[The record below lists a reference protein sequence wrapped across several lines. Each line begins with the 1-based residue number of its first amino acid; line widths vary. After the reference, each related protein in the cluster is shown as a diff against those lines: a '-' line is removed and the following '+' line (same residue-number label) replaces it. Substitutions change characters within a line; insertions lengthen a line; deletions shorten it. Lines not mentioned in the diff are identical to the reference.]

1 MYWIFCWSKTIAK
14 FCVSIVG
21 FEIVNNGISDDKY

>member
-14 FCVSIVG
+14 FYVSIVG
-21 FEIVNNGISDDKY
+21 FKIVNNGISDDKY